1 MTDPTRKERFR
12 PLELIVLSA
21 VIAVVV
27 GAVVLVSTRDVG
39 LGAIFFGIAFIVSLI
54 TFAMLALS
62 MTADDTRRGDSDRL
76 DPPAG
81 H

>member
-39 LGAIFFGIAFIVSLI
+39 LGASFFGIAFNVSLI

-62 MTADDTRRGDSDRL
+62 MTADDTRRGDRDRL